1 MTKPIKGT
9 SLAAMFFN
17 AAKPKAETFSLLGVG
32 QVDIVELTEG
42 EVSEVRKSIDSE
54 KDVALRGKLFGY
66 GLVVKSTKK
75 DGEPIFTAQDIP
87 LFSGAANAA
96 VESLAAAVLKING
109 YGVELGN

>member
-1 MTKPIKGT
+1 M
-9 SLAAMFFN
+9 
-17 AAKPKAETFSLLGVG
+17 
-32 QVDIVELTEG
+32 
-42 EVSEVRKSIDSE
+42 SEVRKSIDSE
-54 KDVALRGKLFGY
+54 KDIALRGKLFGY